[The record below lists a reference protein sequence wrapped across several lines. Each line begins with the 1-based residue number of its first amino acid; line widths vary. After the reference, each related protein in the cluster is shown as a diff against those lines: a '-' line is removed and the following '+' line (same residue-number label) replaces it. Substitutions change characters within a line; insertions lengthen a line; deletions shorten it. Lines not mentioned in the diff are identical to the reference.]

1 MRFYEFKEYAKG
13 PKGQAKGK
21 DKMPKAKPGRTDH
34 PLHGKLVGGESVS
47 ESIQLDEGA
56 RIQHAEDLIF
66 WEGSA
71 GAVRALESLKKLET
85 GGHKN
90 VTIKWDGSPAVIF
103 GRDEE
108 GNFILTDKSGFTA
121 KGYDG
126 KAKSG
131 EDLENMFLN
140 RSGGK
145 NRENPS
151 YVKFAGNMKGI
162 FDLFERAT
170 DENFRGYFKGDL
182 LYFTTPKEQDGR
194 YVFKPNVVQY
204 SVDRNSDIGKR
215 IGAST
220 TGIVVHRFMDEVG
233 NERPLKAGEIDAVV
247 KGPSV
252 LVVPSVTAQRPPEVD
267 DSNLK
272 ALRQIISKNAKAI
285 DTLLNEGQLKANQL
299 TDLPTI
305 LYTYLNS
312 KVDSGLTNLAQDFA
326 GWLAQSKVSEA
337 KKRKVVEWINKNVAG
352 FNALWQV
359 VEGIMRVKDD
369 IIRQLDQHGS
379 DIEATING
387 QQGGEGY
394 VLAHPEGDIKLVSR
408 EYFTKANRA
417 VERN

>member
-21 DKMPKAKPGRTDH
+21 DKMPKAEPGRTKH
-34 PLHGKLVGGESVS
+34 PLHGKLVGGESIK
-47 ESIQLDEGA
+47 ESIQLAEGA

-66 WEGSA
+66 WEGSQ

-85 GGHKN
+85 GGHKD

-103 GRDEE
+103 GRDED
-108 GNFILTDKSGFTA
+108 GNFVLTDKSGFTA

-126 KAKSG
+126 KAKSA
-131 EDLENMFLN
+131 EELENMFLN

-151 YVKFAGNMKGI
+151 YVKFAGNMRGI

-170 DENFRGYFKGDL
+170 DENFRGYLKGDL
-182 LYFTTPKEQDGR
+182 LYFSTPKEQSGR
-194 YVFKPNVVQY
+194 YIFKPNVVQY
-204 SVDRNSDIGKR
+204 SVDTKSDIGKR

-220 TGIVVHRFMDEVG
+220 TGVVVHRFVDEVG
-233 NERPLKAGEIDAVV
+233 NERSLKPGEIDSIVR
-247 KGPSV
+247 GPEV
-252 LVVPSVTAQRPPEVD
+252 LVVPSVTAQRPPQVD
-267 DSNLK
+267 DSALK
-272 ALRQIISKNAKAI
+272 TLRQLISKNAKGI
-285 DTLLNEGQLKANQL
+285 DTLLNAEQLKVNQI

-305 LYTYLNS
+305 FYTYLNS
-312 KVDSGLTNLAQDFA
+312 KVDTGISNLAKDFSS
-326 GWLAQSKVSEA
+326 WLAISKLSEA
-337 KKRKVVEWINKNVAG
+337 KKRKVVEWVNKNVSG

-359 VEGIMRVKDD
+359 VEGIMRVKDNV
-369 IIRQLDQHGS
+369 ITQLDQHGS
-379 DIEATING
+379 DIEASVNG

-408 EYFTKANRA
+408 EFFTKANRA

>member
-1 MRFYEFKEYAKG
+1 MRFYEFKEYATG
-13 PKGQAKGK
+13 SKGQAKGK
-21 DKMPKAKPGRTDH
+21 DKMPKAKAGRTDH
-34 PLHGKLVGGESVS
+34 PLHGKLVGEKTNESL
-47 ESIQLDEGA
+47 QLDEGA

-126 KAKSG
+126 KSKSAEEL
-131 EDLENMFLN
+131 EDMFLN

-145 NRENPS
+145 NRENPG
-151 YVKFAGNMKGI
+151 YVKFAGNMKNI
-162 FDLFERAT
+162 FDKFERAT

-182 LYFTTPKEQDGR
+182 LYFTTPPEQDGR

-204 SVDRNSDIGKR
+204 AVDKNSDIGKR

-220 TGIVVHRFMDEVG
+220 TGIVVHRFVDEIG
-233 NERPLKAGEIDAVV
+233 NERALKPGEIDSIVN
-247 KGPSV
+247 GPEV

-267 DSNLK
+267 DSSLK
-272 ALRQIISKNAKAI
+272 QLRQLINKNAKAM
-285 DTLLNEGQLKANQL
+285 DTLLNAEQLKAGQL

-305 LYTYLNS
+305 FYTYLNS
-312 KVDSGLTNLAQDFA
+312 KVDTGINNLAQDFA
-326 GWLAQSKVSEA
+326 GWLASSKVSEA
-337 KKRKVVEWINKNVAG
+337 KKRKVIEWINKNVSG

-359 VEGIMRVKDD
+359 VDGIMRVKDD
-369 IIRQLDQHGS
+369 DIIGQLDQHGA
-379 DIEATING
+379 DIEASING
-387 QQGGEGY
+387 QAGGEGY
-394 VLAHPEGDIKLVSR
+394 VLAHPEGDIKLVPR
-408 EYFTKANRA
+408 EFFTKANRA
-417 VERN
+417 VERD

>member
-1 MRFYEFKEYAKG
+1 MRFYEFKEYVKG
-13 PKGQAKGK
+13 SKGQAKGK
-21 DKMPKAKPGRTDH
+21 DKMPTAKAGRTDH
-34 PLHGKLVGGESVS
+34 PLHGKLVGEKTNESV
-47 ESIQLDEGA
+47 QLDEGA
-56 RIQHAEDLIF
+56 RIQHAEDLVF

-126 KAKSG
+126 KSKSAD
-131 EDLENMFLN
+131 DLENMFLN

-151 YVKFAGNMKGI
+151 YVKFAGNMKNI
-162 FDLFERAT
+162 FDEFERAT

-182 LYFTTPKEQDGR
+182 LYFTTPPEQDNR

-204 SVDRNSDIGKR
+204 AVDKNSEIGKR

-220 TGIVVHRFMDEVG
+220 TGIVVHRFVDEVG
-233 NERPLKAGEIDAVV
+233 NERALKAGEIDSVV
-247 KGPSV
+247 KGPEV

-267 DSNLK
+267 DASLK
-272 ALRQIISKNAKAI
+272 TLRQLISKNAKAL
-285 DTLLNEGQLKANQL
+285 DALLNADQLKANQL

-305 LYTYLNS
+305 FYTYLNS
-312 KVDSGLTNLAQDFA
+312 KVDTGITNLAQDFA

-337 KKRKVVEWINKNVAG
+337 KKRKVIEWINKNVSG
-352 FNALWQV
+352 FNSLWQV
-359 VEGIMRVKDD
+359 VDGIMRVKDN
-369 IIRQLDQHGS
+369 IIGQLDQHGA
-379 DIEATING
+379 DIEASING
-387 QQGGEGY
+387 QAGGEGY
-394 VLAHPEGDIKLVSR
+394 VLAHPEGDIKLVPR
-408 EYFTKANRA
+408 EFFTKANRA
-417 VERN
+417 VERD

>member
-34 PLHGKLVGGESVS
+34 PLHGKLVGESV
-47 ESIQLDEGA
+47 QLDEGA

-162 FDLFERAT
+162 FDLFQQAT
-170 DENFRGYFKGDL
+170 DENFRGYLKGDL
-182 LYFTTPKEQDGR
+182 LYFNTPKKLEGK

-204 SVDRNSDIGKR
+204 AVDAGSDIGKR

-233 NERPLKAGEIDAVV
+233 NERPLKAGEIDSIVQ
-247 KGPSV
+247 GPRV

-267 DSNLK
+267 DSSLK
-272 ALRQIISKNAKAI
+272 ALRQTISKNAKSI
-285 DTLLNEGQLKANQL
+285 DALLNEGQLKANQL

-312 KVDSGLTNLAQDFA
+312 KVDSGLTNLAQDFS

-337 KKRKVVEWINKNVAG
+337 KKRKVVEWINKNVTG

-359 VEGIMRVKDD
+359 VEGIMRVKDN
-369 IIRQLDQHGS
+369 IIRQLDQHGA

-394 VLAHPEGDIKLVSR
+394 VLAHPQGDIKLVSR

-417 VERN
+417 VERD